1 MRCPKTAKLLITK
14 HLPPAGKARLVPTI
28 IKNHKL
34 NRLIGFFY
42 RLKNTTIKM
51 RIICLTQVYKV
62 IMCINTSQYQAI
74 SSPSKID
81 QWCKPKP
88 AAKLVLTLVRRGPLM
103 LKERAVGSMKFFL
116 KFSQKYHLSRYHT
129 PPLSPSI
136 LEGGIDTQLF
146 NYSHRYNRN
155 LSF

>member
-1 MRCPKTAKLLITK
+1 MVQAEASGKTCFD
-14 HLPPAGKARLVPTI
+14 
-28 IKNHKL
+28 
-34 NRLIGFFY
+34 IGEA
-42 RLKNTTIKM
+42 
-51 RIICLTQVYKV
+51 Q
-62 IMCINTSQYQAI
+62 
-74 SSPSKID
+74 PID
-81 QWCKPKP
+81 
-88 AAKLVLTLVRRGPLM
+88 A
-103 LKERAVGSMKFFL
+103 ERAGWGSMKFFL

>member
-1 MRCPKTAKLLITK
+1 MVQAEASGKTCFDIGEAQPIDR
-14 HLPPAGKARLVPTI
+14 AG
-28 IKNHKL
+28 
-34 NRLIGFFY
+34 
-42 RLKNTTIKM
+42 
-51 RIICLTQVYKV
+51 
-62 IMCINTSQYQAI
+62 
-74 SSPSKID
+74 
-81 QWCKPKP
+81 
-88 AAKLVLTLVRRGPLM
+88 
-103 LKERAVGSMKFFL
+103 GSMKFFL